1 MIKKRVS
8 ALIVVKNN
16 IAVQSFSYNSY
27 LPIGRPDLLIE
38 NYDRWGVDE
47 IIILAIDRTK
57 DNVGPDFK
65 LLEKISKLKIMT
77 PIIYGGGIRNSED
90 AKLVIKHGA
99 DRIIVESVFLNEEN
113 QIRNISKVVGSQAVI
128 ISLPLIIK
136 NKSIFVYDYKELKLI
151 DFKKYKIISKR
162 NIDCFS
168 EILITDV
175 LNEGKHNAF
184 NINILNQ
191 LSNIKNSLIVFGGI
205 STTKKIELISKFK
218 NVSCV
223 VIGNFLSYKENA
235 YQQYLKNIV
244 NKNFRNPFY
253 YKS

>member
-1 MIKKRVS
+1 MKKKRLS
-8 ALIVVKNN
+8 ALIVVKDN

-47 IIILAIDRTK
+47 IIVQVIDRTK
-57 DNVGPDFK
+57 NSLGPDFK

-77 PIIYGGGIRNSED
+77 PLIYGGGIRNFDD

-99 DRIIVESVFLNEEN
+99 DRVVIESAFLKEED
-113 QIRNISKVVGSQAVI
+113 QVKDISNVIGSQAVI

-136 NKSIFVYDYKELKLI
+136 NKSIFIYDYKEYKLI
-151 DFKKYKIISKR
+151 DLKKYKIIRKR
-162 NIDCFS
+162 NIDAFS
-168 EILITDV
+168 EILVTDV
-175 LNEGKHNAF
+175 LNEGKYNSF
-184 NINILNQ
+184 NINLLNQ
-191 LSNIKNSLIVFGGI
+191 LSYIKNSLIVFGGI
-205 STTKKIELISKFK
+205 STTKKIEQISRFK

-244 NKNFRNPFY
+244 SKNFRNPFY
-253 YKS
+253 YKN